1 MNKPRIEIEYCRQCG
16 FLPRAA
22 WMAQELLGA
31 FSEELG
37 ELALVPGG
45 MGAFVVRLEGEEIF
59 SKKALGR
66 YPEPK
71 ELKEAIAARIAP
83 DRHFGHKR

>member
-1 MNKPRIEIEYCRQCG
+1 MGKPRVEIEYCRQCG

-22 WMAQELLGA
+22 WMAQELLAA

-37 ELALVPGG
+37 ELALVPGA
-45 MGAFVVRLEGEEIF
+45 MGSFIVRLDGEEVF
-59 SKKALGR
+59 SKKAAGR

-71 ELKEAIAARIAP
+71 ELKELLAARIAP
-83 DRHFGHKR
+83 GRRLGHQR